1 VPSIKPQLKEVKI
14 KTPIEQHMLGSGG
27 LFRQQ
32 NMEKRKVMSVRE
44 WVELCTKEEYRA
56 PAVHEVGLESR
67 SLHARA
73 PLPRPRRAKKKE
85 TSNHEPEPSI
95 KEEPIDDQVSSVPSP
110 PSSNGAASPVVG
122 TPVPSTK
129 SGKQAKNA
137 TKPAPKAKRVA
148 QSREVRQA
156 NLAERAAR
164 DDEFLETFEPDQDW
178 LPHNAS
184 PEDYTPEFCQKL
196 ERHYWRNCGLGR
208 APWYGADTQ
217 GASIFSVP
225 V

>member
-1 VPSIKPQLKEVKI
+1 MPSIKPQLKEVKI

-27 LFRQQ
+27 LFKQQ

-67 SLHARA
+67 SRHARA

-85 TSNHEPEPSI
+85 TSNLEPELSI
-95 KEEPIDDQVSSVPSP
+95 KEEPLDDQVSSVPSP
-110 PSSNGAASPVVG
+110 PSSSGAASPVVG
-122 TPVPSTK
+122 TPAPSTTR
-129 SGKQAKNA
+129 GKQAKNA
-137 TKPAPKAKRVA
+137 TKPAPKSKRVA

-164 DDEFLETFEPDQDW
+164 DVEFLETFEPDQDW

-217 GASIFSVP
+217 GASIFSALV
-225 V
+225 